1 MICESVVPLKER
13 VVGSDE
19 IVDLGRIS
27 VMEEDPE
34 NVIEETVG
42 WKSKELRENGGMNEM
57 GRGELVS

>member
-1 MICESVVPLKER
+1 M
-13 VVGSDE
+13 VGSDE

-34 NVIEETVG
+34 NGIEETAER
-42 WKSKELRENGGMNEM
+42 KSKELRENGGMNEM